1 MPDLLATS
9 ADTWRDRTLDPP
21 AVPPELV
28 PPRDASVRERLRA
41 LRRRHLLRERRA
53 RAVFQESRNPDRGWP
68 VADNEAVV
76 SFFRRLL
83 RERRATFVA
92 MVVLNALAAAS
103 GLLIPRLLGEL
114 IDRTV
119 SGASSTSTVTS
130 LALVILAVVAAQTLF
145 TFAGQRTST
154 LFGQDL
160 LHGPKKFKVQGV
172 GKPISS
178 IDGQTMSM
186 EFLADLDLTDDRF
199 LVGGP
204 NAFTR
209 FHTPNLMAMQ
219 NALGLDKRR
228 FRHDDRVG

>member
-1 MPDLLATS
+1 MLDLLGSS

-28 PPRDASVRERLRA
+28 PPSDASIRERLRA
-41 LRRRHLLRERRA
+41 LRRRHLLREERA
-53 RAVFQESRNPDRGWP
+53 RAVFAQSRKPERGWP
-68 VADNEAVV
+68 VADNAAVGE
-76 SFFRRLL
+76 FFRRLL
-83 RERRATFVA
+83 RERRGAFAA

-130 LALVILAVVAAQTLF
+130 LAAVILAVVGAQTLF

-160 LHGPKKFKVQGV
+160 LASAREYVVGV
-172 GKPISS
+172 ILRLPLGRVEGASTG
-178 IDGQTMSM
+178 DLVTRVTRDVGTMSR
-186 EFLADLDLTDDRF
+186 A
-199 LVGGP
+199 
-204 NAFTR
+204 ASS
-209 FHTPNLMAMQ
+209 
-219 NALGLDKRR
+219 
-228 FRHDDRVG
+228 